1 MERNELRSFDGLATI
16 ENDQILWAFNTETQT
31 LRKVDLFSK
40 ELLFD
45 NQLNLTLGIE
55 AIDPEHM
62 RIYQNLVFISEKD
75 HGIAVFDNLGGFLDL
90 IPVKGISYFSF
101 LKDEIILYD
110 GKSLEL
116 INVYSKKKRV
126 IALDNHSFDFI
137 LMEKNQLIGVKGKT
151 VQRFDIIN

>member
-1 MERNELRSFDGLATI
+1 VERNELRSFDGLATI

-62 RIYQNLVFISEKD
+62 RVYQNLVFISEKD

-90 IPVKGISYFSF
+90 IPIKGISYFSF

-110 GKSLEL
+110 GKRLEL

-137 LMEKNQLIGVKGKT
+137 LMENNQLIGVKGKT